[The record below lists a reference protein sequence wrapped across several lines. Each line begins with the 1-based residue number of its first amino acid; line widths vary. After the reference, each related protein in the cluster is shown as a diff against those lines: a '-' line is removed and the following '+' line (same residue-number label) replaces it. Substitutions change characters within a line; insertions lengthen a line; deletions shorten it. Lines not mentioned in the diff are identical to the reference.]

1 MSNVEVKFRLK
12 EKLEKR
18 QQYYDRQICGGPA
31 ALKYFRQTDIQTEA
45 TQIFFIYGCWNLHKY
60 LGRGYDKKQE
70 LVAST

>member
-45 TQIFFIYGCWNLHKY
+45 TQIFLFMDVGISINIWAGGMTRNRSW
-60 LGRGYDKKQE
+60 
-70 LVAST
+70 

>member
-1 MSNVEVKFRLK
+1 MNNVEVKFRLK

-45 TQIFFIYGCWNLHKY
+45 TQIFLFMDVGISINIWAGGMTRNRSW
-60 LGRGYDKKQE
+60 
-70 LVAST
+70 

>member
-18 QQYYDRQICGGPA
+18 QQYYDRQVCGGPA

-45 TQIFFIYGCWNLHKY
+45 TQIFY
-60 LGRGYDKKQE
+60 LWMLE
-70 LVAST
+70 SP